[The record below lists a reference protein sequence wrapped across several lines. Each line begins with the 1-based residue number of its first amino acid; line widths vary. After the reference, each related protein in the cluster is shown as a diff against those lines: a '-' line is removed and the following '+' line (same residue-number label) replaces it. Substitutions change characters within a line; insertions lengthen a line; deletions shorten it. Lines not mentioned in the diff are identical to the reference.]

1 MRKIFEKNGYV
12 KKFLNRFFL
21 YFFKRNI
28 LQNAPT
34 KDAVSGKEFFHLLS
48 KGVIDRLID
57 FATLQKATL
66 WYQTGGEGI
75 ISGEVEKFSKIK

>member
-28 LQNAPT
+28 LQNVPT
-34 KDAVSGKEFFHLLS
+34 KDAVPGKEFFHLLR
-48 KGVIDRLID
+48 KGVIDRLVD
-57 FATLQKATL
+57 FAESYSLVPNR
-66 WYQTGGEGI
+66 GGGDNKRR
-75 ISGEVEKFSKIK
+75 G